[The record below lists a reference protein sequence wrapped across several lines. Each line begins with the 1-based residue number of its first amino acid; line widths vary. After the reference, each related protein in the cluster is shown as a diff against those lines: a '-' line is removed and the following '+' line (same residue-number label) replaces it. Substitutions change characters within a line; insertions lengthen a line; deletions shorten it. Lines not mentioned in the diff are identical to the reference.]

1 MVAPAEHVRDR
12 HVAMVSSPA
21 QQGEIVKHMKV
32 RAGLVFA
39 NVLMLAAISGAAR
52 KW

>member
-1 MVAPAEHVRDR
+1 VTGKSQWSVQSVHQLNKER
-12 HVAMVSSPA
+12 
-21 QQGEIVKHMKV
+21 IVKHLKV